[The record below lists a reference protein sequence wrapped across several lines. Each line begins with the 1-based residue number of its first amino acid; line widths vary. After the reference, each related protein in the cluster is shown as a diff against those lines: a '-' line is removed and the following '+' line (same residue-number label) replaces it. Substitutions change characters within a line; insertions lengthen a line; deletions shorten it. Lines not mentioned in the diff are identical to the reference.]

1 MGNGMIHCLDRSRC
15 SWLER
20 DGNEQLLAEPESRC
34 SKARYASKG
43 RSAWFKGRPGEW
55 SCSAYMSYEG
65 MAREAVDRIR
75 KVVNLADPVK

>member
-20 DGNEQLLAEPESRC
+20 DGNEQLLAEPGSRC

-43 RSAWFKGRPGEW
+43 SSAWFKGRSGEW